1 MPPPS
6 LAQAMG
12 EATMRMVLAL
22 IVLLG
27 VAPALG
33 QGLPGLLRGTQQET
47 PQQKREF
54 CQRIATAAGRCAIG
68 GGLSATAV
76 TACLMQGLPP
86 QDQLR
91 VAQAAQSARGSVSGL
106 LSECGIGFGR

>member
-1 MPPPS
+1 
-6 LAQAMG
+6 
-12 EATMRMVLAL
+12 MRMALA
-22 IVLLG
+22 VMALLG
-27 VAPALG
+27 TAPALA
-33 QGLPGLLRGTQQET
+33 QGVPGLGRTAPSIPGLLAPQGTQQET

-68 GGLSATAV
+68 GGLSAVAV
-76 TACLMQGLPP
+76 SSCLMQGLPP